1 MEQRIMTYALVR
13 NDTIERVGLPPSA
26 RRLDTG
32 AWVLGLETAPDD
44 LKAAC
49 GYLPVAEVARPADTD
64 TETFDF
70 SRAVVA
76 GKPTEV
82 WTKRAKTADELNP
95 PKSPEAKLDAI
106 KAQLDQ
112 IAALPAPVLTAD
124 VVDILDDIRQ
134 EL

>member
-1 MEQRIMTYALVR
+1 MSDYALVR

-32 AWVLGLETAPDD
+32 AWVLGLADAPDD

-49 GYLPVAEVARPADTD
+49 GYLPVAETPRPADTD
-64 TETFDF
+64 TETFDY

-76 GKPTEV
+76 GQPTEV

-95 PKSPEAKLDAI
+95 PKSADEKLDAI
-106 KAQLDQ
+106 KAQLEQ
-112 IAALPAPVLTAD
+112 ITALPAPVLTAD
-124 VVDILDDIRQ
+124 VVDLLDDLRSV
-134 EL
+134 L

>member
-1 MEQRIMTYALVR
+1 MTAYARIDNGQPVEL
-13 NDTIERVGLPPSA
+13 GSLPPSA
-26 RRLDTG
+26 RRLDDG
-32 AWVLGLETAPDD
+32 AWVLGLPDASD
-44 LKAAC
+44 VLKAAC
-49 GYLPVAEVARPADTD
+49 GFLPITDVVRPSDTA
-64 TETFDF
+64 TETFDRTVQLV
-70 SRAVVA
+70 SGAPLVM
-76 GKPTEV
+76 
-82 WTKRAKTADELNP
+82 WTKRAKTDAELNP